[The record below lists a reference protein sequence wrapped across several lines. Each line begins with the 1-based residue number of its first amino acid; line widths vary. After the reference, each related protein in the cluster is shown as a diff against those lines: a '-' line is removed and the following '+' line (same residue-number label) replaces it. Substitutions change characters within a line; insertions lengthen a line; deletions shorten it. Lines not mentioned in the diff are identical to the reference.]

1 MPKLELDQVPA
12 TNRTGYPSD
21 LAGPVAGRFYR
32 RVGAAAGFE
41 DFGASHVT
49 LAPGAW
55 SSQRHWHEDEDE
67 LVIVLS
73 GEVVLI
79 DDGGEAVLRA
89 GEVAVFPKG
98 DGNGHHLVNRS
109 AAEAVIVAVG
119 RTARGPCHYP
129 DVDLRF
135 EGGTFTRKDGTP
147 A

>member
-12 TNRTGYPSD
+12 SNRTGYPPD

-32 RVGAAAGFE
+32 RVGAAAGIE

-67 LVIVLS
+67 LVVVLS

-89 GEVAVFPKG
+89 GDLAVFPKG

-109 AAEAVIVAVG
+109 AADAVLVAVG
-119 RTARGPCHYP
+119 RPARGVCHYP
-129 DVDLRF
+129 DVDLHL
-135 EGGTFTRKDGTP
+135 EGGKFFRKDGTP
-147 A
+147 T